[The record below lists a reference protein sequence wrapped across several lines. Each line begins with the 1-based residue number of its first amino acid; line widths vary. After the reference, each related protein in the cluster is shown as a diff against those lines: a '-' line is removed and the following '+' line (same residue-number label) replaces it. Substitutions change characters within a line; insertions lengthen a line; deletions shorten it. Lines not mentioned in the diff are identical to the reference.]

1 MNKIIGICNLHDD
14 PHLGLLTE
22 SRPCGAVTFLGRYGL
37 IDFTLSN
44 FSNSNI
50 DKVYVLVKSGIL
62 QMRNHI
68 GNGSIWTNNTR
79 TGFINLLINEAGLFS
94 PKFNT
99 DIANIRLNL
108 PLDETDFEY
117 AVIAPSFMLASI
129 DYRPIVKEHAESG
142 ADITIVYSHLESTDE
157 EFINCD
163 RLKINKDKKVTKID
177 TNFGR
182 TNEADISLE
191 SFVITKK
198 ALKKI
203 IADSPKVSELYNL
216 RQMISYYVKEDVLDI
231 RAYEFKGFVVP
242 MLDFEHYVKHSL
254 NLLNYHIR
262 NQLFLED
269 WPIYTT
275 THNTPPTLYSKTA
288 DVQNAFIANGSVI
301 KGKVENCII
310 SREVVI
316 EKGAYVKNCILFTKT
331 EIGKDVKLEYVVTDK
346 KVKISTAKELS
357 GSEEKPLYIHQGAKI

>member
-1 MNKIIGICNLHDD
+1 MKKIIGICNLHDD

-44 FSNSNI
+44 FSNSGI
-50 DKVYVLVKSGIL
+50 EKVYVLVKSGIL

-68 GNGSIWTNNTR
+68 GNGSIWTNNTK
-79 TGFINLLINEAGLFS
+79 TGFIKLLINEKGLFS

-99 DIANIRLNL
+99 DIANIKLNL
-108 PLDETDFEY
+108 PIDEIDFEY

-129 DYRPIVKEHAESG
+129 DYGPIVKEHIESK

-163 RLKINKDKKVTKID
+163 RLRVNKDNRVTKID
-177 TNFGR
+177 TNFGKTR
-182 TNEADISLE
+182 EADISLE

-198 ALKKI
+198 ALIKI
-203 IADSPKVSELYNL
+203 LAENPKVSEMYNL
-216 RQMISYYVKEDVLDI
+216 RQMINYYVNEYVLNI
-231 RAYEFKGFVVP
+231 RAYKFEGYVVP
-242 MLDFEHYVKHSL
+242 MLDFDHYVRNSFEQ
-254 NLLNYHIR
+254 LNYDSR
-262 NQLFLED
+262 RRLFLED

-288 DVQNAFIANGSVI
+288 DVQNSFIANGSVI
-301 KGKVENCII
+301 KGKVENSII
-310 SREVVI
+310 SREVLV
-316 EKGAYVKNCILFTKT
+316 EKGAVIKNSIIFTKS
-331 EIGKDVKLEYVVTDK
+331 EIGRDVKLEYVVTDK
-346 KVKISTAKELS
+346 KVKINTTKELS
-357 GSEEKPLYIHQGAKI
+357 GTEDKPLYIHQGAKI

>member
-1 MNKIIGICNLHDD
+1 MKKIIGICNLHDD
-14 PHLGLLTE
+14 PHLGLLTQN
-22 SRPCGAVTFLGRYGL
+22 RPCGAVTFLGRYGL

-44 FSNSNI
+44 FSNSGI

-79 TGFINLLINEAGLFS
+79 TGFINLLINENGLFS

-108 PLDETDFEY
+108 PLDEIDFEY

-129 DYRPIVKEHAESG
+129 DYRPIIDKHAESG
-142 ADITIVYSHLESTDE
+142 ADITIVYSHLELTDE

-163 RLKINKDKKVTKID
+163 RLRINKENRVTKID
-177 TNFGR
+177 TNFGK
-182 TNEADISLE
+182 TNEANISLE
-191 SFVITKK
+191 SFIITKK
-198 ALKKI
+198 ALKRI
-203 IADSPKVSELYNL
+203 LQESPKVSELYNL
-216 RQMISYYVKEDVLDI
+216 RNMISYYINENLIDV

-262 NQLFLED
+262 NQLFLEN

-275 THNTPPTLYSKTA
+275 THNTPPAQYGP
-288 DVQNAFIANGSVI
+288 NAEVRNSFVANGSRI
-301 KGKVENCII
+301 KGKVINSVI
-310 SREVVI
+310 SRDVVV
-316 EKGAYVKNCILFTKT
+316 EEGAVVENCILFSGTKV
-331 EIGKDVKLEYVVTDK
+331 GKNSKLKYLVADKNVRIKEVKEVVGEEDHYTY
-346 KVKISTAKELS
+346 ISF
-357 GSEEKPLYIHQGAKI
+357 GANI